1 MESVAAFLGGHR
13 TLLEAHVVNFFK
25 ALVVS
30 LRISG
35 GGFCSFAECFGF
47 AQVRMW
53 ELVDGVEC
61 LRREPVESLLKAATR
76 MRLGMALYSACTT
89 STRRVLSFRV

>member
-30 LRISG
+30 L
-35 GGFCSFAECFGF
+35 
-47 AQVRMW
+47 
-53 ELVDGVEC
+53 
-61 LRREPVESLLKAATR
+61 
-76 MRLGMALYSACTT
+76 
-89 STRRVLSFRV
+89 